1 MTLRRKFRALF
12 SNSSFYPGLRTIYR
26 NISAIL
32 FPALRKSAETI
43 FSVFGLDI
51 LFPRY
56 AAITLPLQ
64 RPLIVFRGF
73 DGVTLI
79 GRKHYFSRNRI
90 VLNYFKNKEVQGF
103 ISHIRDNS
111 GFPICPISILETA
124 LAKEGVYRS
133 KPIRRYQK
141 VSPSHSIGNGQGTDI
156 YLPRESS
163 FFHFFVQVVP
173 FILRTNSTNK
183 LWIDL
188 DPATSNLDILQEMG
202 LVAEELLNQ
211 KTSRRISRFAMQNGH
226 YPSSTETQLLRNRLS
241 ELGYSR
247 NPKKNLYITRKGNIN
262 GRHIRNEFELIA
274 LLSRFNFE
282 VVDPGTLSFK
292 EQLSLFS
299 QAKVVVAPH
308 GAALSH
314 ILNFPLEAKVL
325 ELNGDSDIRWHIRK
339 MAKNLDIDH
348 YLLLGKSYSDGS
360 FMINLELVENFLQK
374 VSSEL

>member
-12 SNSSFYPGLRTIYR
+12 SDSSFYPVLRTIYR

-32 FPALRKSAETI
+32 FPTLRKSAETI
-43 FSVFGLDI
+43 FSVFGLDT

-79 GRKHYFSRNRI
+79 GRKHYFSRKRI
-90 VLNYFKNKEVQGF
+90 VLNYCKNNKVQSF

-141 VSPSHSIGNGQGTDI
+141 VYPSHFIGNGQETDI

-163 FFHFFVQVVP
+163 FFHFFIQVVP
-173 FILRTNSTNK
+173 FILRKAETDN
-183 LWIDL
+183 LWLDL
-188 DPATSNLDILQEMG
+188 DQNTSNSEILKELG
-202 LVAEELLNQ
+202 LKVEELPTQTDARTFTQIAFQRGL
-211 KTSRRISRFAMQNGH
+211 
-226 YPSSTETQLLRNRLS
+226 YPSSTEVQLLRNRLS
-241 ELGYSR
+241 QRGYLRDSKR
-247 NPKKNLYITRKGNIN
+247 NIYITRKGNLN
-262 GRHIRNEFELIA
+262 GRCIQNEAELVT
-274 LLSRFNFE
+274 LLNQFNFE
-282 VVDPGTLSFK
+282 IIDPGKISFQK
-292 EQLSLFS
+292 QLTTFS

-314 ILNFPLEAKVL
+314 IVNFPLEAKIL

-339 MAKNLDIDH
+339 MARDLGIDH
-348 YLLLGKSYSDGS
+348 HLILGKSHEDGS
-360 FMINLELVENFLQK
+360 FTINLELIQSVLQ
-374 VSSEL
+374 ELLDDF